1 MACSVPTNVTNAP
14 IAVYRVAKKGGTIKQ
29 PNSFILGESF
39 TRDEQDITMALLVT
53 FRVFETGIRGETET
67 GQRGEEGNPIL

>member
-1 MACSVPTNVTNAP
+1 
-14 IAVYRVAKKGGTIKQ
+14 
-29 PNSFILGESF
+29 
-39 TRDEQDITMALLVT
+39 MALT